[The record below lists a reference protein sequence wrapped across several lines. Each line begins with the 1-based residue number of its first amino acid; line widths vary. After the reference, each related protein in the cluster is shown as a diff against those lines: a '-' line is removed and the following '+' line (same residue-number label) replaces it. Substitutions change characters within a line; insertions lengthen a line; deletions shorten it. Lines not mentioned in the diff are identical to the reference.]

1 MVDYLVGDPEVVSL
15 EAVDAVFINSGDNPF
30 MLMKE
35 SIK

>member
-1 MVDYLVGDPEVVSL
+1 M

-30 MLMKE
+30 KLLKE